1 MAGKY
6 KKSLVTKK
14 PRSSVAGT
22 LTQQKTEPERPAE
35 TIRNNVR
42 FEHIAIGDIIT
53 SKVVIEP
60 EEQKELESFLL
71 EHGQIMPVLVRPITK
86 ESKKFGAVVLENTG
100 KYEPVVNEKIAR
112 SMQDLYNKTG
122 EDRFSL
128 CQAMVVSPSV
138 SEEEIE
144 QIKEEI
150 QSDKSEKKLSPS
162 QIAKLTKDKQIDML
176 YDFEEVYIE
185 PEKLLDEYNNF
196 DYTEDEIH
204 MLADSI
210 LHFGMWELPLILPY
224 ISSDKEGKNQ
234 VKYRIIAGHKRI
246 SAVRY
251 LKQTIN
257 DQEALNK
264 LQKIKVRL
272 LPLGSTKE
280 QIDAVHEFSNLMRRQ
295 LTPEQ
300 GLDHIQMVK
309 GLPPIP
315 TSEEEYE
322 MLINGDSMTSLSAK
336 VEAFFKALGWNNW
349 SNRKTARYLS
359 VYYFGC
365 DRLKEEWKN
374 KDCPLNQTQL
384 VWIATEY
391 KSFDQ
396 KLKQEEV
403 LERSLE
409 DNTYLI
415 DLMSQNKKTRIA
427 KDSVPVN
434 KVYNKLTTQSRQL
447 VKFINADLDKPK
459 NEKEQKKIQSSIRE
473 LKYWIKELEEKYKKL
488 DQSTTNNQ
496 IE

>member
-6 KKSLVTKK
+6 KKSIVTKK

-22 LTQQKTEPERPAE
+22 LTQPNSENRPTE
-35 TIRNNVR
+35 TIKNNVR
-42 FEHIAIGDIIT
+42 FEHISIADIDT
-53 SKVVIEP
+53 DSVSLEP
-60 EEQKELESFLL
+60 EEQEELEAFIL
-71 EHGQIMPVLVRPITK
+71 EHGQIMPVLVRPITR
-86 ESKKFGAVVLENTG
+86 EVEKFGAKIRENTG
-100 KYEPVVNEKIAR
+100 RYTPIANEKIAKVI
-112 SMQDLYNKTG
+112 QALYNKNG
-122 EDRFSL
+122 EERFSL
-128 CQAMVVSPSV
+128 CQSMVVSPSV
-138 SEEEIE
+138 SEKEID

-150 QSDKSEKKLSPS
+150 KSEESNKKLSPA
-162 QIAKLTKDKQIDML
+162 QIAKLTKNKQIDML

-185 PEKLLDEYNNF
+185 PEKLLSEYNNF
-196 DYTEDEIH
+196 EYTEDEIH

-224 ISSDKEGKNQ
+224 ISIDEDGSSQ

-246 SAVRY
+246 TAVKY
-251 LKQTIN
+251 LKETIK
-257 DQEALNK
+257 DPEALKK

-315 TSEEEYE
+315 ASEEEYDAF
-322 MLINGDSMTSLSAK
+322 INGESMVSLSEK

-365 DRLKEEWKN
+365 DRLKEEWRK
-374 KDCPLNQTQL
+374 KDCPLNQNQL

-391 KSFDQ
+391 KRYDQ
-396 KLKQEEV
+396 KEEQEEV
-403 LERSLE
+403 LEHSLK
-409 DNTYLI
+409 DTTYLT
-415 DLMSQNKKTRIA
+415 DLMNQKKKTRNVKESI
-427 KDSVPVN
+427 PVN
-434 KVYNKLTTQSRQL
+434 KVYNKLTTQSKQL
-447 VKFINADLDKPK
+447 NKFINADLVQPRTKR
-459 NEKEQKKIQSSIRE
+459 EKEKIEMGIQE
-473 LKYWIKELEEKYKKL
+473 LKFMIRTLERKYKEP
-488 DQSTTNNQ
+488 DDD
-496 IE
+496 I